1 MAELLK
7 HVGKYGEKPCVVV
20 FREVPNEPDNCLIV
34 ESSTLEETKHDALM
48 NVVQSTEAQ
57 ESNNLSEVLARR
69 QFSDGTNM
77 LNDLHFSRKLQKVTT
92 DLVFLTPAPNQKV
105 ALTDVNVEI
114 RKIETGSNPAS
125 ITEVDPAGLDTQP
138 ATTDV
143 VNESNTQNAESLI
156 VQAELLEEDAKR
168 LLADAEAK
176 RSEAYTINQSLNK
189 EKSKGSKK
197 SAE

>member
-92 DLVFLTPAPNQKV
+92 DLVFLTPAPNKKV

-156 VQAELLEEDAKR
+156 VQAELLEE
-168 LLADAEAK
+168 
-176 RSEAYTINQSLNK
+176 
-189 EKSKGSKK
+189 
-197 SAE
+197 